1 LNKHLIEVRYI
12 PATASKPT
20 RISLTSHWNGERV
33 IFQPRCTMHFQEALE
48 KVNGLGFKYES
59 YGIMKRGHF
68 IIVNEFKSLKG

>member
-1 LNKHLIEVRYI
+1 
-12 PATASKPT
+12 
-20 RISLTSHWNGERV
+20 
-33 IFQPRCTMHFQEALE
+33 MHFQEALE